1 LDAVLAGDLDTIV
14 DALVQAE
21 RAEQLAAEG

>member
-1 LDAVLAGDLDTIV
+1 VLAGDLDTIV